1 MNTPKLRSTYDVVI
15 VGGGHN
21 GLVAAA
27 YLARAGLA
35 VLVLERQPEIGG
47 AVQTIQV
54 FKGVE
59 AMLSRYAYLLSLFPQ
74 KITHDLGLRFKSLRR
89 EVGSFTPTMRNGQ
102 AAGLLV
108 SSVDEAATRDSFRH
122 LTGGEVEYEA
132 FQRFNGLV
140 EALARRIWPTLLEP
154 MLSRKAMRERC
165 EDDDSRAAWEMLI
178 EEPLGLGIE
187 RMLRDDT
194 VRGLTFTNAK
204 IGVMTHPHDESLLQN
219 RTFLYHVIGQGTGEW
234 RVVVGGMGTVTQE
247 LARVAV
253 EAGAQ
258 IVTQA
263 PVSAIQPGSPG
274 EVQFTVDG
282 QTRTVGARYVLA
294 NVAPVTLS
302 RMLPEGMVA
311 AQIDEG
317 AAFKINMVLKR
328 LPRLKAEGCTPQ
340 QAFTGTFHINEDYSQ
355 LQASYQAAIKG
366 QMPDPL
372 PGEMYCQTMTDPST
386 LSPELRRAGY
396 QTLTLFGL
404 DLPARLFEVDNASVR
419 DEALRRHIRGINAH
433 LAEPLEEC
441 LAVDADGRLCIEA
454 KSAVDLDSD
463 LGLPA
468 GNIFHDHL
476 TWPFADDPRWVGT
489 WGVETAHPNLLMCGS
504 GAQRGGAVSGVPG
517 HNAAMKV
524 LELEGLKG

>member
-1 MNTPKLRSTYDVVI
+1 MNIPQLRSAYDVVI

-21 GLVAAA
+21 GLVAAG
-27 YLARAGLA
+27 YLARAGLS

-74 KITHDLGLRFKSLRR
+74 KITDELGLRFTTRRR
-89 EVGSFTPTMRNGQ
+89 EVGSFTLTVRNGR
-102 AAGLLV
+102 ATGLLV
-108 SSVDEAATRDSFRH
+108 SNVDEAATRDSFRQV
-122 LTGGEVEYEA
+122 TGGETEYEA

-154 MLSRKAMRERC
+154 MLSREAMRQRC
-165 EDDDSRAAWEMLI
+165 DDDESRAAWEMLI

-187 RMLRDDT
+187 RILRDDT

-204 IGVMTHPHDESLLQN
+204 IGVVTHPHDESLLQN

-234 RVVVGGMGTVTQE
+234 RVVVGGMGAVTQE
-247 LARVAV
+247 LARAAM
-253 EAGAQ
+253 EAGAE
-258 IVTQA
+258 IMIRAV
-263 PVSAIQPGSPG
+263 VSAIQPGVPG
-274 EVQFTVDG
+274 EVQFEMDG
-282 QTRTVGARYVLA
+282 QPKTVAARYVLA
-294 NVAPVTLS
+294 NVAPAALS
-302 RMLPEGMVA
+302 RMLPEGMMTA
-311 AQIDEG
+311 GIDEG

-328 LPRLKAEGCTPQ
+328 LPRLKAEGYTPE

-355 LQASYQAAIKG
+355 LQASTQAAMRGK
-366 QMPDPL
+366 MPDPL

-386 LSPELRRAGY
+386 LSPELRQAGY

-404 DLPARLFEVDNASVR
+404 DLPARLFEKDNARVR
-419 DEALRRHIRGINAH
+419 DEALQRHIQGINAQ
-433 LAEPLEEC
+433 LAEPLEAC

-454 KSAVDLDSD
+454 KSAVDLEND

-476 TWPFADDPRWVGT
+476 TWPFADDPHWVGR
-489 WGVETAHPNLLMCGS
+489 WGVETAYPNLLICGS

-524 LELEGLKG
+524 LELEGLK